1 MRTVRETVLVEA
13 KPESVWEVLMDPYY
27 TPKLYPDMI
36 NITADPPGRAVVGQN
51 RTLGG
56 RAGKRLIEFK
66 TQVSE
71 LVPNKLFAIKGR
83 PGGAL
88 EEFTE
93 VVELAPL
100 KRGTELKVT
109 YVFKVSEDYFGPE
122 FDLLTLE
129 QMAVRN
135 EEVYIK
141 NLKALAELRPVE

>member
-56 RAGKRLIEFK
+56 RAGRRLIEFK

-88 EEFTE
+88 APGTLSGSS
-93 VVELAPL
+93 VATGRGSLALIRVQPAGSRPMDARDWL
-100 KRGTELKVT
+100 RGV
-109 YVFKVSEDYFGPE
+109 
-122 FDLLTLE
+122 
-129 QMAVRN
+129 
-135 EEVYIK
+135 
-141 NLKALAELRPVE
+141 RPVTGEVLGPWGSGTGH